1 MTHDTKRKIFT
12 AAIVLAVLGALGYTA
27 HTLNLLGLV
36 RQLHGG

>member
-1 MTHDTKRKIFT
+1 MSHATKRKIITT
-12 AAIVLAVLGALGYTA
+12 AFVLVVLGALGYTA